1 MTTIHSHKPTSDR
14 MERSALRPTGEPDE
28 LWAMSHEERVSAM
41 YAGELTQRQC
51 FEWARREPDTV
62 PLLDGE
68 FWFIAVL
75 TPEVCENGRC

>member
-1 MTTIHSHKPTSDR
+1 
-14 MERSALRPTGEPDE
+14 
-28 LWAMSHEERVSAM
+28 M
-41 YAGELTQRQC
+41 YAGELTQQQC

-75 TPEVCENGRC
+75 TPEVCENGRR